1 MFKKIILAVLLALPF
16 AGFAQKF
23 GTVNIEEIFQA
34 MPESATMQSQLA
46 DASKKNS
53 TNSMP
58 IIRPSRTIPA
68 HRNRLRNAAYRTSRN
83 ALPKSTSSATQ
94 PSRILPA

>member
-34 MPESATMQSQLA
+34 MPESATMQRQLA
-46 DASKKNS
+46 DASKRYEEEFQK
-53 TNSMP
+53 
-58 IIRPSRTIPA
+58 
-68 HRNRLRNAAYRTSRN
+68 LREE
-83 ALPKSTSSATQ
+83 LD
-94 PSRILPA
+94 